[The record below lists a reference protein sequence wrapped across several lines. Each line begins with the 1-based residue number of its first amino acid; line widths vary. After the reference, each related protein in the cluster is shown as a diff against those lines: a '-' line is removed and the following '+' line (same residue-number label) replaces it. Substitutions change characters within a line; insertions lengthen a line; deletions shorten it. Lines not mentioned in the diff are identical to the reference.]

1 MDETE
6 EREDTPQSADSSS
19 EQKEPP
25 EKTEPETFTKEDM
38 EKAKND
44 ALSAAG
50 RDAKTITEKTDEAE
64 KVLKVAQ
71 KAQADQEEA
80 QVRFQRE
87 RDEADRETVHGDA
100 EALKSVE
107 ERLRQRG
114 EAAKLAKQR
123 REQDAKDKD
132 LTDREKQV
140 KILEKTRIA
149 AEVAVTNDVDMDEIL
164 KLTKD
169 DSRKAMEAIA
179 KHLPKKGTKKA
190 PLKVDPSKIT
200 GVGGKS
206 EEQKLKERYP
216 KMHKK

>member
-6 EREDTPQSADSSS
+6 EREDTSQSADSSS
-19 EQKEPP
+19 EQKETP
-25 EKTEPETFTKEDM
+25 EKTEPETFTKEDI

-80 QVRFQRE
+80 QERWQRE

-114 EAAKLAKQR
+114 EAAKLTKQS
-123 REQDAKDKD
+123 REQDADK
-132 LTDREKQV
+132 KC
-140 KILEKTRIA
+140 
-149 AEVAVTNDVDMDEIL
+149 ND
-164 KLTKD
+164 
-169 DSRKAMEAIA
+169 SNNY
-179 KHLPKKGTKKA
+179 
-190 PLKVDPSKIT
+190 
-200 GVGGKS
+200 
-206 EEQKLKERYP
+206 Q
-216 KMHKK
+216 